1 MDELN
6 MMNIDDLV
14 GEETRRKLSRKEEAL
29 LKQKVEA
36 DRLAAV
42 EREKENSNF
51 EE

>member
-29 LKQKVEA
+29 LKCVRQN
-36 DRLAAV
+36 DI
-42 EREKENSNF
+42 NQMM
-51 EE
+51 